1 MQNKQPLTS
10 LIKYAACATLLLGA
24 VVLAQAE
31 DKKVDPTG
39 NWMWITPGRN
49 GGPDRTNTAKLKLD
63 GDKVTGTITSPA
75 RGGTTTD
82 TTIEEGKLAGSDI
95 SFKATRE
102 FNGNKFTLKYSGK
115 VTAETIKGKVEFER
129 NGEPQSRD
137 WEAKRQAEKK

>member
-1 MQNKQPLTS
+1 MKYKQPLTS
-10 LIKYAACATLLLGA
+10 LIKYAACGTLLLGA

-39 NWMWITPGRN
+39 TWMWTTPGRN
-49 GGPDRTNTAKLKLD
+49 GGPDRTNTLKLKVE

-82 TTIEEGKLAGSDI
+82 TTIEEGKVTGSDI

-102 FNGNKFTLKYSGK
+102 FNGNKLTFKYSGK
-115 VTAETIKGKVEFER
+115 VSADSIKGKVEFER
-129 NGEPQSRD
+129 NGQPDSRD